1 MTFCLGDRGDGRE
14 VEGVE
19 ILADR
24 ERRAADPGLEP
35 LRRAG
40 RDLDLGQAQE
50 VLLVILVGG
59 GRLTRQLGV
68 LGPDRRQP
76 ELLQV
81 RLEQQGRG
89 IGHRMVLRG
98 IGIG

>member
-1 MTFCLGDRGDGRE
+1 MD
-14 VEGVE
+14 
-19 ILADR
+19 A
-24 ERRAADPGLEP
+24 GLQP

-40 RDLDLGQAQE
+40 RDLHLGQAQE

-59 GRLTRQLGV
+59 GRLTGQLRE

-76 ELLQV
+76 QLLQV
-81 RLEQQGRG
+81 RLEQLGRRV
-89 IGHRMVLRG
+89 GHRMVLRG